1 MKQPFT
7 CQGGTLNAAISS
19 AQSTSPQPAPSFAK
33 SHLAINRKG
42 QVGVVLIISL
52 IMLLLLTIIGLS
64 GMQTTVLEEKMTGN
78 SRDQNLAF
86 QSAEAALR
94 AGEAKIESL
103 WNVGNGSIQIFCNGT
118 AGLFSRVP
126 GCVNPEPDSAA
137 PVTWTDNRKS
147 IASNTG
153 RYFITYTGAFNSA
166 PPTPIMFV
174 VTAKGSG
181 SQSSTQVILRSYYGG
196 DTKWLP

>member
-1 MKQPFT
+1 M
-7 CQGGTLNAAISS
+7 NAVISS
-19 AQSTSPQPAPSFAK
+19 ARSTSPQPTYSFVS

-42 QVGVVLIISL
+42 QVGVVLVISL

-94 AGEAKIESL
+94 AGETKIESL

-137 PVTWTDNRKS
+137 PVTWADNRKS

-153 RYFITYTGAFNSA
+153 RYFITYIGAYNAA
-166 PPTPIMFV
+166 PPTPIIFM